1 MSDNE
6 QFGSEG
12 GVVTRVRNA
21 LEGPNTY
28 GNSTPFWVVFAVAV
42 IALAIYPQTTDLFTI
57 QTTTQYFSLA
67 FLALSL
73 CVVWGY
79 CGVLSFGQVAFFG
92 VAAYTFGIIG
102 INLSSAT
109 GITAAIVGAV
119 VVGSLFALAL
129 GYFMFYGGVRD
140 VYVTII
146 TLVTALALNTFTAQT
161 AGSEWAVGAARLGG
175 FNGMPDIPNLAL
187 GIGSVG
193 FTFDRISTYYLLL
206 FTLVATYLG
215 LRVLVN
221 SGFGMTMVAVRE
233 DEERTA
239 TFGYDV
245 PFVKLVTFTIGG
257 ALAALGGVFYAA
269 WGNFIDPSVF
279 GILFAALPVVWVSV
293 GGRESLIG
301 AIGATMLIERMR
313 SGLASGVEVPFGP
326 EWLAL
331 GPEWAFV
338 VIGALLLL
346 VILVMPAGVVPYL
359 DRAGKQLLERIGD
372 ERAAEPTEEPTE

>member
-1 MSDNE
+1 MSTDADLE
-6 QFGSEG
+6 SSEG
-12 GVVTRVRNA
+12 AVSRLRGL

-28 GNSTPFWVVFAVAV
+28 GNSPQFWAAFLVAV
-42 IALAIYPQTTDLFTI
+42 GALAVYPMTTDLFSI
-57 QTTTQYFSLA
+57 QTTTQYFALA

-79 CGVLSFGQVAFFG
+79 CGILSFGQVAFFG
-92 VAAYTFGIIG
+92 IAAYTFGVIG
-102 INLSSAT
+102 INFTSAA
-109 GITAAIVGAV
+109 GITMALVGAV
-119 VVGSLFALAL
+119 VVGSLFAAVL

-146 TLVTALALNTFTAQT
+146 TLVVALVLNTFAAQT
-161 AGSEWAVGAARLGG
+161 AGSEWAIGEARLGG
-175 FNGMPDIPNLAL
+175 FNGMPNIPDLAL
-187 GIGSVG
+187 GVG
-193 FTFDRISTYYLLL
+193 GATVAFDRIGFYYLLL
-206 FTLVATYLG
+206 GALVVTYLG

-239 TFGYDV
+239 TFGYNV
-245 PFVKLVTFTIGG
+245 PFVKLVVFTIGG
-257 ALAALGGVFYAA
+257 ALAAVGGVFYAA

-279 GILFAALPVVWVSV
+279 AILFAALPVVWVSV

-301 AIGATMLIERMR
+301 AIGATLLIERMR
-313 SGLASGVEVPFGP
+313 TGLTSGVGP
-326 EWLAL
+326 L

-338 VIGALLLL
+338 IIGGLLMV

-359 DRAGKQLLERIGD
+359 DRAGKWLLERTD
-372 ERAAEPTEEPTE
+372 SRSPTDPAEEPTE